1 MFPSITGSIFGVT
14 ASPRVLP
21 STTPL
26 VTVEGEA
33 YATYRLVPFPMTL
46 NDPLIHISKSRQYST
61 LNMSSTLKL
70 KTHNYLGLQWLL
82 YTSARPVST
91 GQLQRSRRLLDTESA
106 ATLVNLFVASR
117 IDYCNAVLAGAP
129 KATTNKLQRVLNAAA
144 RVVSGTH
151 KFDRARLVA
160 TPYIIIV
167 RTLRN
172 CANQSQVSHPPPDST

>member
-1 MFPSITGSIFGVT
+1 VGQHGENISTLRCTQKRLQTLSKMFPSITGSIFGVT

-33 YATYRLVPFPMTL
+33 YATYRMVPFPMTL

-91 GQLQRSRRLLDTESA
+91 GQLQRSRRSLDTESA
-106 ATLVNLFVASR
+106 ATLVHTTR
-117 IDYCNAVLAGAP
+117 IWTL
-129 KATTNKLQRVLNAAA
+129 
-144 RVVSGTH
+144 
-151 KFDRARLVA
+151 
-160 TPYIIIV
+160 YI
-167 RTLRN
+167 N
-172 CANQSQVSHPPPDST
+172 